1 MFVYGKNVVIETLKN
16 NQPIK
21 KAIIYKNFQD
31 KNIISALQ
39 KKNIPIKFV
48 EKFELDKLA
57 NGNHQGIMISIPDYE
72 YVSLD
77 ELLEKE
83 NPLLVILDHLEDP
96 HNLGAIVRTC
106 EAAGVDGIIIP
117 KNRSVEVT
125 STVMRTS
132 VGALDYVKIARVTNL
147 TETMNYLKKQ
157 GFWIVGT
164 DMDGE
169 DYQEIDYRGKTVLV
183 IGNEGS
189 GMSRLVKENCDF
201 IASIPMNGHVN
212 SLNASVAA
220 GIVIYE
226 ASSKRK

>member
-132 VGALDYVKIARVTNL
+132 VGALDYIKIARVTNL

-226 ASSKRK
+226 AISKRK

>member
-77 ELLEKE
+77 ELLDKE

-169 DYQEIDYRGKTVLV
+169 DYQKIDYRGKTVLV

-226 ASSKRK
+226 AISKRK

>member
-201 IASIPMNGHVN
+201 IASIPMNGPVN

-226 ASSKRK
+226 AISKRK

>member
-16 NQPIK
+16 NKPIK

-169 DYQEIDYRGKTVLV
+169 DYQKIDYRGKTVLV

-226 ASSKRK
+226 AISKRK

>member
-147 TETMNYLKKQ
+147 TEIMNYLKKQ

-226 ASSKRK
+226 AISKRK

>member
-16 NQPIK
+16 NKPIK

-226 ASSKRK
+226 AISKRK